1 MSFAKSLLKLKVNER
16 SAVAIMGYNSPEWAI
31 GFVGG
36 ILHNCVVTGIYS
48 TNAEDACMYQVEHS
62 EAEVIL
68 VENNEYLTRFNLEK
82 LPRIKAVV
90 IWGESNLASNVKDSR
105 VLLWKDFI
113 KLGQDIKDE
122 IVYEKVSRQK
132 PGECST
138 LIYTSGTTGMPKG
151 CMLSHDNLC
160 WESIPLME
168 GISFSDPTYPVTAH
182 RVVSYLP
189 LSHIAGLTAD
199 IMCHIYNGHELY
211 FARPD
216 AL

>member
-1 MSFAKSLLKLKVNER
+1 
-16 SAVAIMGYNSPEWAI
+16 MGYNSPEWAI

-68 VENNEYLTRFNLEK
+68 VENNEYLARFNLEK

-160 WESIPLME
+160 WEFYSCLMVQLLE
-168 GISFSDPTYPVTAH
+168 HLHIHRSYKEYLCIDDKQSLSYNIAMEKKISNIYRRFVCLFDF
-182 RVVSYLP
+182 LP
-189 LSHIAGLTAD
+189 PRLFFVFPPNNLLFLNVI
-199 IMCHIYNGHELY
+199 
-211 FARPD
+211 
-216 AL
+216 